1 MEGIAVSALTVMEST
16 DVDSLTPKQQAVAR
30 PIVDALARLASP
42 QSAKDRGELERLILR
57 NGVELDRMRRTLEA
71 ALTTEDE
78 RLRSEGT
85 TDELDDRWIR
95 NLRRLEV
102 ICDLLNDAKGVAGC

>member
-1 MEGIAVSALTVMEST
+1 
-16 DVDSLTPKQQAVAR
+16 
-30 PIVDALARLASP
+30 
-42 QSAKDRGELERLILR
+42 
-57 NGVELDRMRRTLEA
+57 MRRTLED

-78 RLRSEGT
+78 RLRSDGT